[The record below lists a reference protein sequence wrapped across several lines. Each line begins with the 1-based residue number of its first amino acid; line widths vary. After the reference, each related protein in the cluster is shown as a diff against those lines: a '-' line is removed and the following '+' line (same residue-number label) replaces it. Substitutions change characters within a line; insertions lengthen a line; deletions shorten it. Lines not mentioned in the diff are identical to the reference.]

1 MSTGQ
6 LVFYSGVALLFFT
19 IILGIVFWVKKPQY
33 IPANAAYDGGTDR
46 NTRKLRS
53 GYPTDRLTIRR
64 EPEQPIQMETAV
76 LQENTAPIEAEQGDI
91 RPDTAVLPD
100 TGAYQEQQTEKLDT
114 GTVPLAEGTAP
125 LTVSDGTVKLDS
137 TPATPGKET
146 AVLDLSTQSADT
158 EKLGNTTMLSD
169 SQGG

>member
-6 LVFYSGVALLFFT
+6 LVFYSGVGLLIFT

-33 IPANAAYDGGTDR
+33 IPENAAYDGGTDK

-76 LQENTAPIEAEQGDI
+76 LQEDTAQLEAEHGDI

-100 TGAYQEQQTEKLDT
+100 TGAYQEQQTAKLDT
-114 GTVPLAEGTAP
+114 GTVPLAEETAP
-125 LTVSDGTVKLDS
+125 LAADDATVQLDS
-137 TPATPGKET
+137 APATSGKET
-146 AVLDLSTQSADT
+146 EVLDLSKQSPDT
-158 EKLGNTTMLSD
+158 EKLSSTTMLSD
-169 SQGG
+169 PQGE